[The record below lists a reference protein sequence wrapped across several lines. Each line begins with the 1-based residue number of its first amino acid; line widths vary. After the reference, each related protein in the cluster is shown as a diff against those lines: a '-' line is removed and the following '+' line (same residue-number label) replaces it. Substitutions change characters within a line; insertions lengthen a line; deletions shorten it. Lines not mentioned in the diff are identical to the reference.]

1 MAGLHAGH
9 RSAQRRQ
16 GAVLVILDERRQP
29 APGLGQL
36 THQRIAAC
44 GIAVDLLQDGARPR
58 GVVVG
63 AQRQLRRDNLVQP
76 GQNRRPVR
84 LDELAAVGQGS
95 AGLLDSSGVE
105 QYIGSDDGLHHAAEK
120 APASCRFIPVQR
132 LCGASG
138 GAPRTHPA
146 RAHGHSRPRRRQIVR
161 QLS

>member
-1 MAGLHAGH
+1 MLATAA
-9 RSAQRRQ
+9 RSDDKA
-16 GAVLVILDERRQP
+16 AVLVILDERRQP

-63 AQRQLRRDNLVQP
+63 AQRQLGRDNVVQP

-95 AGLLDSSGVE
+95 AGFLDSSGVE
-105 QYIGSDDGLHHAAEK
+105 QQIRSDDGLHHAAEK
-120 APASCRFIPVQR
+120 APTSCRFIPLQC
-132 LCGASG
+132 LCSVSS
-138 GAPRTHPA
+138 GAPRTNA
-146 RAHGHSRPRRRQIVR
+146 ACVHGHSRPRRRQIVR
-161 QLS
+161 QLP